1 MKKVSFL
8 RRYATFFVVGIIVE
22 AIRLLSFWVIEKSF
36 APEVAN
42 LFSLLINIV
51 TSFLFHGGITWKD
64 RHGSWWTKL
73 VRFSGSKWL
82 TWTIK
87 AGLFPFWIRAPF
99 LSCPLYDLT
108 HSIVDCLG
116 TIVPILGHTM
126 HALFTCEWM
135 SLALMDLVIALTI
148 GFITHDRFSF
158 WEKKSK

>member
-1 MKKVSFL
+1 MKKIDFL
-8 RRYATFFVVGIIVE
+8 RRYATFFVVGIVVE
-22 AIRLLSFWVIEKSF
+22 AIRLLSFWAIEKSF
-36 APEVAN
+36 VPEVAN

-51 TSFLFHGGITWKD
+51 PSFLFHGGITWKD
-64 RHGSWWTKL
+64 RPGSWWAKL

-87 AGLFPFWIRAPF
+87 AGLFPFWIKV

-108 HSIVDCLG
+108 HSVVDHLG
-116 TIVPILGHTM
+116 TIMPILAPPM

-148 GFITHDRFSF
+148 GFLTHDRFSF
-158 WEKKSK
+158 WDKKPKQ